1 MATDIVQ
8 GLFGLTPE
16 AYQAEQNRQA
26 QAEALR
32 FAQLDPFQQANYGL
46 YMGGRQL
53 GGVVGQALGAQDPT
67 LQRISQTQSLLRSID
82 PSDPRS
88 LAAGIQAA
96 SQFNPQLA
104 LSLSDSLQKLQKNQA
119 DIFKSQ
125 RETLSTEQKNAAALA
140 DASGA
145 ERGSETWSKEY
156 STALKGLTTKK
167 PGEATLKAQAI
178 VDARTAV
185 RNTQE
190 GTPERAQAEDMLR
203 ALQMDKYD
211 VIETG
216 VAGNPELAQKV
227 FIDKFN
233 PTAAPIPV
241 GSPYSRV
248 TAKVSATAVQKG
260 EEEFTKRLGGKDAD
274 RVDAAITAREG
285 AFAQLDIADRIEAM
299 SPTAF
304 SGQFA
309 NTRAGMVNFL
319 DTLGLTS
326 STDKQRLLSSQV
338 LTADSSRLLLATLNN
353 KLGGGISNEDAK
365 RVEKIFPTLEN
376 SPEARQELVNII
388 RRSANKVIK
397 ESTNLEK
404 YARKK
409 KSLEDYEP
417 TIQLPGSNVRN
428 PYSNLSDEELA
439 ARIKAA
445 QAAQKK

>member
-16 AYQAEQNRQA
+16 AYQADQNRQA
-26 QAEALR
+26 QAEAMR

-53 GGVVGQALGAQDPT
+53 GGLVGQALGAQDPT
-67 LQRISQTQSLLRSID
+67 LQRISQTQSLLKSID

-104 LSLSDSLQKLQKNQA
+104 LSLSDTLQKLQKNQA

-125 RETLSTEQKNAAALA
+125 RESLSTEQKNASALA

-145 ERGSETWSKEY
+145 ERGSEAWSKEY

-167 PGEATLKAQAI
+167 PGESMLKAQAI
-178 VDARTAV
+178 VDARQAV

-211 VIETG
+211 ITEIG
-216 VAGNPELAQKV
+216 VPGNPALVQKV
-227 FIDKFN
+227 FIDKFDPN
-233 PTAAPIPV
+233 AKPIPL
-241 GSPYSRV
+241 GAPMDRYTS
-248 TAKVSATAVQKG
+248 KVSATAIQKG
-260 EEEFTKRLGGKDAD
+260 EEAFTQRLGGKDAD

-285 AFAQLDIADRIEAM
+285 AVQQLDIADRIEAM
-299 SPTAF
+299 SPTAL

-326 STDKQRLLSSQV
+326 PTDKQRLMSSQV
-338 LTADSSRLLLATLNN
+338 LGADSSRLLLATLNN
-353 KLGGGISNEDAK
+353 KLGGGISNQDAQ
-365 RVEKIFPTLEN
+365 RVEKIFPNLEN

-388 RRSANKVIK
+388 RRAANKVIK
-397 ESTNLEK
+397 ESTNLET
-404 YARKK
+404 YARKNK
-409 KSLEDYEP
+409 GLGGYEAE
-417 TIQLPGSNVRN
+417 IKLPGSNVRT

-445 QAAQKK
+445 QAAQQK